1 MQDEEQN
8 LVNEHDDCEIGY
20 EDVVIDIE
28 GKFEDI
34 LDWLQEAPETLDGD
48 LYQVAKDIHQ
58 EFLEEEIY
66 SLGSNID
73 EEPLEG
79 DIEHYIECELIPAIE
94 EWLIKNKD
102 KILNRD
108 FSKIDDK
115 DKVYKILKD
124 NLVLNSS
131 TIGIDEYMDAIYID
145 NHNNILEKLK
155 YIAVHTLSRDFA
167 GWTKSEIDQV
177 CDIYRKYVEQYLME
191 NV

>member
-8 LVNEHDDCEIGY
+8 LVNEHDDCDIGY
-20 EDVVIDIE
+20 EDVVIEIE

-73 EEPLEG
+73 EEPDEG

-124 NLVLNSS
+124 KLVLNSS
-131 TIGIDEYMDAIYID
+131 TIGNDEYMDDIYID
-145 NHNNILEKLK
+145 KHKKSIEK
-155 YIAVHTLSRDFA
+155 
-167 GWTKSEIDQV
+167 
-177 CDIYRKYVEQYLME
+177 
-191 NV
+191 